1 MTGTLFYLD
10 SRLSGANFRCFFSL
24 TLPPGPVRGIQR
36 LRPHGA
42 DRAHLLA
49 DLPAAALGV
58 GFIHV
63 LLALIVITLQVIHL
77 ARHWKWVTATAGRV
91 LGLGASRTAG

>member
-1 MTGTLFYLD
+1 
-10 SRLSGANFRCFFSL
+10 
-24 TLPPGPVRGIQR
+24 
-36 LRPHGA
+36 
-42 DRAHLLA
+42 
-49 DLPAAALGV
+49 V

-77 ARHWKWVTATAGRV
+77 SRHWKWVTATAGRV